1 MVRFVVLTAVAL
13 FAAAP
18 PIAFA
23 METERLAR
31 ASGTLRRQSVLAIST
46 RESQKPVL
54 GPTTLVAETESGFAF
69 AARVDTGAKSCSIHA
84 EGIDVVDGS
93 PRMEENVGKLVR
105 FRITNPDGKPAWL
118 ERTIAEVALVR
129 SSDCS
134 EWRYKVRLTLRCE
147 GRERQVLVSLNDR
160 SDMHYP
166 VLIGRNFLAGAF
178 LVDVG
183 LVN

>member
-23 METERLAR
+23 METERLAS
-31 ASGTLRRQSVLAIST
+31 ASGKPRRLPLSAT
-46 RESQKPVL
+46 RTSESRKPVL

-84 EGIDVVDGS
+84 EDIDVVDGS

-105 FRITNPDGKPAWL
+105 FRINNPDGKPAWL
-118 ERTIAEVALVR
+118 ERSIAEVAFVKN
-129 SSDCS
+129 SDCS
-134 EWRYKVRLTLRCE
+134 EWRYKVPLTLRCE
-147 GRERQVLVSLNDR
+147 GKEREVLVSLNDR
-160 SDMHYP
+160 SEMRYSA
-166 VLIGRNFLAGAF
+166 LIGRNFLAGTF
-178 LVDVG
+178 LVEVG
-183 LVN
+183 AGE